1 MINEIVNHI
10 KSRLGTTHRHLELSD
25 QDIVRLLHTETLMT
39 LSVYNPF
46 FVEYM
51 LNTDQ
56 DRVEGSENTFN
67 VPNELQGFRIIGVE
81 KVLPVA
87 GIPPEY
93 GIAGASFGVLGTDLS
108 VGITA
113 FLNSKLAAGIASTL
127 LPPETFQFIPPNLLR
142 VYNIFQQGQL
152 YCILRTTHRKDF
164 GTVPFGLLETVKKLA
179 LADVANDLLGIRS
192 YFQNVGTVFGELNL
206 NVDQLKEWADRRDDV
221 VDSLRKSMLK
231 NTGVRMVYMA

>member
-10 KSRLGTTHRHLELSD
+10 KSRLGATHRRLELSD

-51 LNTDQ
+51 LNTAN

-67 VPNELQGFRIIGVE
+67 VPTELQGFRITGVE
-81 KVLPVA
+81 KVLPAA
-87 GIPPEY
+87 GLPSGY
-93 GIAGASFGVLGTDLS
+93 GLAGASFGVLGTDLS

-113 FLNSKLAAGIASTL
+113 FLNSKLAAGVASTF

-142 VYNIFQQGQL
+142 VYNIFPQGRL
-152 YCILRTTHRKDF
+152 YCILRATHRKDF
-164 GTVPFGLLETVKKLA
+164 GTVPFGLLETVKRLA

-192 YFQNVGTVFGELNL
+192 YFQNVGTAFGELNL
-206 NVDQLKEWADRRDDV
+206 NVDQLKEWADKRDDV
-221 VDSLRKSMLK
+221 IELLRKNQLK
-231 NTGVRMVYMA
+231 NTGVRKIYVA